1 MFNYRDFGLE
11 EGNLYEI
18 LAITFSEFDKKGKI
32 KPNTACMGIR
42 CIKNNL
48 LKISPYPETT
58 TLKNL
63 KKNGWIV
70 INFIDD
76 VYLYALAAL
85 KEPNSTIGIEE
96 FPSKYYEYYESSI
109 SKDFRKNFNNFT
121 KSDKILIPYIN
132 EAWLFLYGK
141 VVAKDQITK
150 TNGLGELK
158 VSEFTINI
166 IDFKKL
172 KESFKLFNRAES
184 LALEIIVLA
193 TRLKIA
199 KEKNDF
205 ALFNII
211 YEKILDHMGNIK
223 RFGKNKRALKS
234 IALVNNYLN
243 KIID

>member
-1 MFNYRDFGLE
+1 MFNYRDFGLV

-18 LAITFSEFDKKGKI
+18 LAITFSEFDKKDKI
-32 KPNTACMGIR
+32 KPNTACMGIK

-48 LKISPYPETT
+48 LKINPYPETT

-85 KEPNSTIGIEE
+85 KEPNSLIGIKE
-96 FPSKYYEYYESSI
+96 FPSKYYEYYEVSI
-109 SKDFRKNFNNFT
+109 SEEFKKNFNNFT
-121 KSDKILIPYIN
+121 KSNNILIPYIN
-132 EAWLFLYGK
+132 KAWLFLYGI
-141 VVAKDQITK
+141 VIAESQITK
-150 TNGLGELK
+150 TNALGELK

-166 IDFKKL
+166 INFKKL
-172 KESFKLFNRAES
+172 KESFKLFNRTEN

-193 TRLKIA
+193 SRLKIA

-205 ALFNII
+205 ALFNVI
-211 YEKILDHMGNIK
+211 YEKILDHMENIK
-223 RFGKNKRALKS
+223 RFGNNKRALKT
-234 IALVNNYLN
+234 IALVSNYLS
-243 KIID
+243 KIME

>member
-1 MFNYRDFGLE
+1 MFNYRDFGLK
-11 EGNLYEI
+11 EGNLYET
-18 LAITFSEFDKKGKI
+18 LAITFSEFEKKDKI
-32 KPNTACMGIR
+32 KPNTACMGIK

-48 LKISPYPETT
+48 LKINPYPETT

-85 KEPNSTIGIEE
+85 KEPNSLIGIKK
-96 FPSKYYEYYESSI
+96 FPSKYYEYYEISI
-109 SKDFRKNFNNFT
+109 SESIRENFNDFT
-121 KSDKILIPYIN
+121 KSDNILIPYIN
-132 EAWLFLYGK
+132 KAWLFLCGK
-141 VVAKDQITK
+141 MVAEDQVIK
-150 TNGLGELK
+150 INALGELK

-172 KESFKLFNRAES
+172 KESFKLFNRAEN

-193 TRLKIA
+193 SRLKIA
-199 KEKNDF
+199 KEKNEF

-211 YEKILDHMGNIK
+211 HEKILDHMENIK

-234 IALVNNYLN
+234 IALVNNYLSN
-243 KIID
+243 LKE